1 MYMCCDHLPLL
12 LPTSSLYPST
22 QTNKFLPLCPIN
34 FSSLFPPLSLR
45 LSLSSNA
52 LLSILHHFFPSSLP
66 PPSSSP
72 PSPLPLPGPSLL
84 HPFLCCPFLH
94 SSFPSLLSPFPQQQE
109 GVPSTMLPLV
119 AQTSEEEKKPKTK
132 ELDVS
137 LINAH
142 FDIKLLYYNRICY
155 MFDKAFINFIGNF

>member
-1 MYMCCDHLPLL
+1 MCTCVVITFLFL
-12 LPTSSLYPST
+12 LPTSPLYPST
-22 QTNKFLPLCPIN
+22 QTNKFLPLHPLN
-34 FSSLFPPLSLR
+34 FSSLFPLLSLH

-52 LLSILHHFFPSSLP
+52 PLSILHHFFPSSLP
-66 PPSSSP
+66 PPSTSP
-72 PSPLPLPGPSLL
+72 PPLPPSLL
-84 HPFLCCPFLH
+84 SPFLCYPSLH

-109 GVPSTMLPLV
+109 GVPSTMLPLG

-142 FDIKLLYYNRICY
+142 FTIKRLYYNRICY